1 MKYAFFQGCHIPI
14 RIEQY
19 ATATEAVFKKFGIEL
34 EEIREFNCCG
44 YPIRNVDEKA
54 YMLPSVRNIALAEKA
69 GLDILVI
76 CNCCFASLQKAK
88 HVLARDAQLKEELN
102 LILAKEGLQYKGTCE
117 IKHFLTVLHGEVS
130 LETIT
135 INLVHKFN
143 DFNISVI
150 QGCHILRP
158 REVTQF
164 DDSFVPK
171 ITEDLLKVAG
181 VNSLDWRGRLE
192 CCGAALAGIN
202 DELSHS
208 LLTEKIEGAQQAG
221 ADYITPI
228 CSYCHLQF
236 DTTQKNILTDK
247 PESQLL
253 PVILYP
259 QLLGLCLG
267 IDEKELGLSLNKTLQ
282 QGDIDKIKS
291 LLGPP
296 IEEKKKRKRKKK
308 KEDEVPA

>member
-1 MKYAFFQGCHIPI
+1 MKYAFFLGCHIPI

-19 ATATEAVFKKFGIEL
+19 ATATEAVFNKFGVQL

-54 YMLPSVRNIALAEKA
+54 YILPSVRNLALAEQA

-88 HVLARDAQLKEELN
+88 NCLAKNPQLQEELN
-102 LILAKEGLQYKGTCE
+102 LILAKEGLEYKGTCE
-117 IKHFLTVLHGEVS
+117 INHFLTILHD
-130 LETIT
+130 TIGIDAIT
-135 INLVHKFN
+135 KDLVNKFK
-143 DFNISVI
+143 DLNISVI

-158 REVTQF
+158 REVTLF

-171 ITEDLLKVAG
+171 ITEELLQLTG
-181 VNSLDWRGRLE
+181 VNSLDWRGKLE

-202 DELSHS
+202 DDLSQS
-208 LLTEKIEGAQQAG
+208 LLNEKIVSAQAAG

-236 DTTQKNILTDK
+236 DTAQINMQNETSEKK
-247 PESQLL
+247 VL

-267 IDEKELGLSLNKTLQ
+267 IDEKLLGLHKNKTLKQ
-282 QGDIDKIKS
+282 SDIEKIKS

-296 IEEKKKRKRKKK
+296 AEEKKKRRKKK
-308 KEDEVPA
+308 KVKESVS